1 MRLYSIFDKK
11 AKIYFNP
18 FIASGDDAAIRDCIS
33 SMTYSREFFQMK
45 NDLSLLLLAE
55 WDPDAGTLTPVFR
68 EDRFVCDLSSYEPFD
83 YKGLGLVKVED
94 LNNEFKFIS
103 ADDLGTFVER
113 VAALAGIKLNPDEED
128 IG

>member
-45 NDLSLLLLAE
+45 NDLSLILLAE
-55 WDPDAGTLTPVFR
+55 WDLIAGTITPVFR
-68 EDRFVCDLSSYEPFD
+68 EDRFICDLSSYEPFD
-83 YKGLGLVKVED
+83 FDRLGLM
-94 LNNEFKFIS
+94 
-103 ADDLGTFVER
+103 R
-113 VAALAGIKLNPDEED
+113 YED
-128 IG
+128 IFELIKSESSSDEKMDRLAAFVHYNVSHGGIDDEI